1 MPDRLTDERLEQY
14 IASLPEGWTSREVA
28 EEVLLTL
35 ANEIEHRVNVCLRMV
50 RRL

>member
-14 IASLPEGWTSREVA
+14 IASLPEGWTSRD
-28 EEVLLTL
+28 LTL

>member
-1 MPDRLTDERLEQY
+1 MPDRLTDERLKF
-14 IASLPEGWTSREVA
+14 
-28 EEVLLTL
+28 LTL